1 MSAAILVT
9 GATGRLGQL
18 VTARLLDRGQ
28 PVRVFTRRP
37 EVARALFGN
46 RVEIA
51 AGDFADRDSLHA
63 ALAGT
68 RKLFLLSPISE
79 RLAEEQIAAAGAA
92 VIEGA
97 SRIVKISGS
106 DWTMDPA
113 GSSLSGDAHAAVEWH
128 LRGLNVEHV
137 SLRPNAWM
145 QVSLLNS
152 IRQAASG
159 QPLEARY
166 GAAQVSYIDARDIA
180 DVAVQQ
186 LLAPDVA
193 EKPIIL
199 TGSESLSI
207 RHVAGLL
214 ARALHRPV
222 GVAEPSGRLV
232 PMLGDG
238 FEHRAIAQFA
248 TLIAS
253 GRAAAVTRAV
263 PTLLGRAP
271 RTVANFITEYFAADR
286 SVQAVPAE

>member
-1 MSAAILVT
+1 MSAPILVT

-18 VTARLLDRGQ
+18 VTARLLDRDQ
-28 PVRVFTRRP
+28 RVRVFTRRP
-37 EVARALFGN
+37 EHARALFGN

-106 DWTMDPA
+106 DWTIDPA
-113 GSSLSGDAHAAVEWH
+113 GASISGDAHAAVEWH

-145 QVSLLNS
+145 QVSLLNA
-152 IRQAASG
+152 IRQAANG
-159 QPLEARY
+159 HTLEARH
-166 GAAQVSYIDARDIA
+166 GAAHVAYIDARDIA
-180 DVAVQQ
+180 DVAVHQ
-186 LLAPDVA
+186 LLAPSVA

-222 GVAEPSGRLV
+222 GVAEPSGHLV
-232 PMLGDG
+232 PLLGDS
-238 FEHRAIAQFA
+238 FEHRAVAQFG

-253 GRAAAVTRAV
+253 GRAAGITRAV
-263 PTLLGRAP
+263 PDLLGRAP
-271 RTVANFITEYFAADR
+271 RTVTNFITEYFAAD
-286 SVQAVPAE
+286 AALAG

>member
-1 MSAAILVT
+1 MSAPILVT

-18 VTARLLDRGQ
+18 VTARLLERDQR
-28 PVRVFTRRP
+28 VRVFTRRP
-37 EVARALFGN
+37 EHARALFGN

-97 SRIVKISGS
+97 SCIVKISGS
-106 DWTMDPA
+106 DWTIDPA
-113 GSSLSGDAHAAVEWH
+113 GASISGDAHAAVEWH

-145 QVSLLNS
+145 QVSLLNA
-152 IRQAASG
+152 IRQAANG
-159 QPLEARY
+159 HTLEARH
-166 GAAQVSYIDARDIA
+166 GAARVAYIDARDIA
-180 DVAVQQ
+180 DVAVHQ
-186 LLAPDVA
+186 LLAPSVA

-222 GVAEPSGRLV
+222 GVAEPSGHLV
-232 PMLGDG
+232 PLLGDS
-238 FEHRAIAQFA
+238 FEHRAVAQFG

-253 GRAAAVTRAV
+253 GRAAGITRAV
-263 PTLLGRAP
+263 PDLLGRAP
-271 RTVANFITEYFAADR
+271 RTVTNFITEYFAAD
-286 SVQAVPAE
+286 AALAG